1 MKTFKDA
8 YTAGELAAALG
19 VTDRA
24 VQMRA
29 RREGWQAR
37 RRPGRGGGNEWLV
50 VSMPEGTAL
59 AVRMAEERT
68 AVAAAASDNPA
79 TPSVPSTTAST
90 LPGTPAPLDPK
101 RRTLALARL
110 DLVRL
115 YLDWLRRHGKSV
127 QSRADFLAAYDGG
140 AWPQL
145 LATVGPVSWKTLER
159 WKVQQRRAGDLMAI
173 ADKRGLAHRGKSSAR
188 RCTSTTRPSATC
200 AIR

>member
-68 AVAAAASDNPA
+68 AVAAAATSP
-79 TPSVPSTTAST
+79 ST
-90 LPGTPAPLDPK
+90 LPGAPAPLDPK
-101 RRTLALARL
+101 RR
-110 DLVRL
+110 
-115 YLDWLRRHGKSV
+115 
-127 QSRADFLAAYDGG
+127 Q
-140 AWPQL
+140 
-145 LATVGPVSWKTLER
+145 
-159 WKVQQRRAGDLMAI
+159 
-173 ADKRGLAHRGKSSAR
+173 
-188 RCTSTTRPSATC
+188 
-200 AIR
+200 